1 MVLGKRRDIYLV
13 LALILLANVFKSSP
27 VYNLFYLL
35 AMIVLS
41 RRLWRDF
48 PRFFA
53 ISFLVGFL
61 AEMVGTHTGVPFG
74 RYYYKNLKPQLFGV
88 AVFVPF
94 AWVIFGFI
102 SYLTA
107 RYYFRRRAVRV
118 AFASILMVILDLS
131 IDPIMTSWKA
141 WVWRTTTT
149 VNWFGIPWTN
159 YLGWFIVSSTF
170 FYLYE
175 RFSKGEIE
183 VGLLKLGPLVYLLE
197 MFTFIV
203 YAPTGVRT
211 PTMIAFL
218 VSVIVLLPVYV
229 WRRGNEGRANPDAR

>member
-1 MVLGKRRDIYLV
+1 MVLGKRRDIYMV

-35 AMIVLS
+35 AMVVLS
-41 RRLWRDF
+41 KRLWRDF
-48 PRFFA
+48 PRFFV

-61 AEMVGTHTGVPFG
+61 AEIVGTHTGIPFG

-107 RYYFRRRAVRV
+107 RYYFRHVTIRV
-118 AFASILMVILDLS
+118 AFASILMVVLDLS
-131 IDPIMTSWKA
+131 IDPIMISWKA

-149 VNWFGIPWTN
+149 LNWFGIPWTN

-183 VGLLKLGPLVYLLE
+183 AELLKLGSFVYLME

-203 YAPTGVRT
+203 YAPTEART

-218 VSVIVLLPVYV
+218 ISIMVLFYL
-229 WRRGNEGRANPDAR
+229 WRWVHEGRSDSHACN